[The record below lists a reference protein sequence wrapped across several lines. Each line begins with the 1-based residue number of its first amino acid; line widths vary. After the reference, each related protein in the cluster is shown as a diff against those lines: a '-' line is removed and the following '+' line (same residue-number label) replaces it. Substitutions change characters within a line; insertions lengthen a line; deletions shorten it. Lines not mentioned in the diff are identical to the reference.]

1 MSTTGVQNSPLSR
14 LLLTV
19 ACGVI
24 VLAGVRAA
32 GSVIGPIIIALLL
45 TIAWSPGAN
54 WLRRKGWPPTI
65 AALTGIVLGIIFI
78 ALFVLLVWTSLS
90 QLQENLPSYQP
101 RIEALRQSVTSLLAS
116 APFDTSRI
124 LSAEALQPGAIVG
137 YALTFI
143 KSITATAGG
152 LGVLVLIMAF
162 MMIEAVRYPA
172 KLQDAIASVE
182 DAGDGAKAKRFARLE
197 AFGRTMRSYVV
208 INTVFGLVASAANTV
223 LLLALGVDFAI
234 LWGVVSFLLSFLP
247 NIGFLIALVPPALLA
262 LVQFGLARAL
272 FVVAGFVVINFIVDN
287 ILKPRFVGESLDLSP
302 VVVLLSLLFWGW
314 LIGPAGALLSVPLS
328 IAAKFLFESYAETRW
343 MAHLMSDAR
352 PASPGAGLLTGELPV
367 PQGDAGE
374 RSSDA

>member
-1 MSTTGVQNSPLSR
+1 MNAAGMQHTPLSR

-19 ACGVI
+19 ACGVV

-32 GSVIGPIIIALLL
+32 GTVIGPVIIALLL
-45 TIAWSPGAN
+45 TIAWSPVAN
-54 WLRRKGWPPTI
+54 WLRHKGWPPTV
-65 AALTGIVLGIIFI
+65 AALMGIVLGVVLI
-78 ALFVLLVWTSLS
+78 ALFVVLVWSSLS
-90 QLQENLPSYQP
+90 KLQENLPGYQP

-137 YALTFI
+137 YALAFI
-143 KSITATAGG
+143 KNITTTAGS

-162 MMIEAVRYPA
+162 MMIEGVRYPA

-182 DAGDGAKAKRFARLE
+182 DADGNAKARRLERFE

-208 INTVFGLVASAANTV
+208 INTVLGLVAGALNTV

-262 LVQFGLARAL
+262 LVQFGFARAS
-272 FVVAGFVVINFIVDN
+272 FVIAGFVIINFVVDN
-287 ILKPRFVGESLDLSP
+287 VLKPRFVGESLDLSP
-302 VVVLLSLLFWGW
+302 VMVVLSLLFWGW

-328 IAAKFLFESYAETRW
+328 IAAKSLFESYAETRW
-343 MAHLMSDAR
+343 MAHLMSDAK
-352 PASPGAGLLTGELPV
+352 PASPGPGLLTGELPV
-367 PQGDAGE
+367 TRPDRPPADE
-374 RSSDA
+374 